1 MQIGVLGLGI
11 MSGAM
16 SANVVKVGFSVT
28 GFDPSP
34 SAVAAFVAPGGRAAI
49 SARSGGCC
57 WDRLQSEPP
66 MRRIVTAMLVSAIA
80 VIATGLVQAQGY
92 PSKPVRFV
100 IPFPPGGGTD
110 ILGRALA
117 PKVSGGLGQQLV
129 VENRGGAGGNI
140 GSEYVAKAAPDG
152 YTLLLGANTLAI
164 NATLYQKL
172 GFDPIKDFAAV
183 TMLALG
189 PMVLVAHPSVPAKSV
204 RELVALAKR
213 DASNLNFS
221 SPGNGTPH
229 HIAGELF
236 NRMAGVSITHIPYKG
251 GGPALA
257 DVLAG
262 QTQLSMLTMGTV
274 KPHIEAGKL
283 MALGMA
289 SAHRSQVAPDVP
301 TISESGVPGYAA
313 ELWYGVF
320 APKGTP
326 PGVIRR
332 LHAEFNKAIAAPE
345 VKDRVLGQGFEIW
358 TSTPEELDRILATD
372 FEKYARVIRDG
383 NIRAE

>member
-1 MQIGVLGLGI
+1 MRRFLAFTIVL
-11 MSGAM
+11 
-16 SANVVKVGFSVT
+16 
-28 GFDPSP
+28 
-34 SAVAAFVAPGGRAAI
+34 VAAAAI
-49 SARSGGCC
+49 
-57 WDRLQSEPP
+57 
-66 MRRIVTAMLVSAIA
+66 
-80 VIATGLVQAQGY
+80 VIGQVQAQSY
-92 PSKPVRFV
+92 PVKPIRFV

-117 PKVSGGLGQQLV
+117 PKVSEGLGQQVV

-140 GSEYVAKAAPDG
+140 GSEHVAKAAPDG

-172 GFDPIKDFAAV
+172 GFDPIKDFASV

-189 PMVLVAHPSVPAKSV
+189 PMVLVAHPGVPAKDL
-204 RELVALAKR
+204 RELIALAKR
-213 DASNLNFS
+213 DASKLNFS

-262 QTQLSMLTMGTV
+262 QTQLSFLTLGTV

-283 MALGMA
+283 VALGMA
-289 SAHRSQVAPDVP
+289 SGRRSQVAPAIP
-301 TISESGVPGYAA
+301 TIAESGVPDYAA

-326 PGVIRR
+326 REIVQR
-332 LHAEFNKAIAAPE
+332 LHAEFNKAIATPDVRE
-345 VKDRVLGQGFEIW
+345 RVLGQGFEIW
-358 TSTPEELDRILATD
+358 TSTPDELEKILASD
-372 FEKYARVIRDG
+372 FDKYARVIREG

>member
-1 MQIGVLGLGI
+1 MRRVFAFTTVI
-11 MSGAM
+11 
-16 SANVVKVGFSVT
+16 
-28 GFDPSP
+28 
-34 SAVAAFVAPGGRAAI
+34 VAAAT
-49 SARSGGCC
+49 
-57 WDRLQSEPP
+57 
-66 MRRIVTAMLVSAIA
+66 IVI
-80 VIATGLVQAQGY
+80 GQAQAQSY
-92 PSKPVRFV
+92 PVKPIRFV

-117 PKVSGGLGQQLV
+117 PKVSEGLGQQVV

-140 GSEYVAKAAPDG
+140 GSEHVAKAAPDG

-172 GFDPIKDFAAV
+172 GFDPIKDFASV

-189 PMVLVAHPSVPAKSV
+189 PMVLVAHPGVPAKNV
-204 RELVALAKR
+204 RELIELAKR
-213 DASNLNFS
+213 DASKLNFS

-283 MALGMA
+283 VALGLA
-289 SAHRSQVAPDVP
+289 SGRRSQVAPAIP
-301 TISESGVPGYAA
+301 TIAESGVPGYAA

-326 PGVIRR
+326 REIVQR
-332 LHAEFNKAIAAPE
+332 LHAEFNKAIATPD
-345 VKDRVLGQGFEIW
+345 VKERVLGQGFEIW
-358 TSTPEELDRILATD
+358 TSRPDELEKILASD
-372 FEKYARVIRDG
+372 FAKYARVIREG

>member
-1 MQIGVLGLGI
+1 MRHVFAFTTVL
-11 MSGAM
+11 
-16 SANVVKVGFSVT
+16 
-28 GFDPSP
+28 
-34 SAVAAFVAPGGRAAI
+34 VAAAAI
-49 SARSGGCC
+49 
-57 WDRLQSEPP
+57 
-66 MRRIVTAMLVSAIA
+66 
-80 VIATGLVQAQGY
+80 VIGQVQAQGY
-92 PSKPVRFV
+92 PVKPIRFV

-117 PKVSGGLGQQLV
+117 PKVSEGLGQQVV

-140 GSEYVAKAAPDG
+140 GSEHVAKAAPDG

-172 GFDPIKDFAAV
+172 GFDPIKDFASV

-189 PMVLVAHPSVPAKSV
+189 PMVLVAHPGVPAKNV
-204 RELVALAKR
+204 RELIALAKR
-213 DASNLNFS
+213 DASKLNFS

-262 QTQLSMLTMGTV
+262 QTQFSILTMGTV

-283 MALGMA
+283 TAIGMA
-289 SAHRSQVAPDVP
+289 SGRRSQVAPEIP
-301 TISESGVPGYAA
+301 TIAESGVPGYAA

-320 APKGTP
+320 VPRGTP
-326 PGVIRR
+326 QDIIRK
-332 LHAEFNKAIAAPE
+332 LHAEFNKAIAAPD
-345 VKDRVLGQGFEIW
+345 VKERVLGQGFEIW
-358 TSTPEELDRILATD
+358 TSTPDELDKILATD
-372 FEKYARVIRDG
+372 FDKYARVIRDG
-383 NIRAE
+383 NMRAD

>member
-1 MQIGVLGLGI
+1 
-11 MSGAM
+11 
-16 SANVVKVGFSVT
+16 
-28 GFDPSP
+28 
-34 SAVAAFVAPGGRAAI
+34 
-49 SARSGGCC
+49 
-57 WDRLQSEPP
+57 
-66 MRRIVTAMLVSAIA
+66 MRRGLAFTIVLLAAA
-80 VIATGLVQAQGY
+80 VIVIGQAQAQSY
-92 PSKPVRFV
+92 PVKPIRFV

-117 PKVSGGLGQQLV
+117 PKVSEGLGQQVV

-140 GSEYVAKAAPDG
+140 GSEHVAKAAPDG

-172 GFDPIKDFAAV
+172 GFDPIKDFASV

-189 PMVLVAHPSVPAKSV
+189 PMVLVAHPGVPAKNV
-204 RELVALAKR
+204 QELIALAKR
-213 DASNLNFS
+213 DASKLNFS

-283 MALGMA
+283 VALGLA
-289 SAHRSQVAPDVP
+289 SGRRSQVAPAIP
-301 TISESGVPGYAA
+301 TIAESGVPGYAA

-326 PGVIRR
+326 REIVQR
-332 LHAEFNKAIAAPE
+332 LHAEFNKAIATPD
-345 VKDRVLGQGFEIW
+345 VKERVLGQGFEIW
-358 TSTPEELDRILATD
+358 TSTPDELEKILASD
-372 FEKYARVIRDG
+372 FDKYARVIREG

>member
-1 MQIGVLGLGI
+1 MRRVLAFTIVL
-11 MSGAM
+11 
-16 SANVVKVGFSVT
+16 
-28 GFDPSP
+28 
-34 SAVAAFVAPGGRAAI
+34 VAA
-49 SARSGGCC
+49 
-57 WDRLQSEPP
+57 
-66 MRRIVTAMLVSAIA
+66 A
-80 VIATGLVQAQGY
+80 VIVIGQVQAQSY
-92 PSKPVRFV
+92 PVKPIRFV

-117 PKVSGGLGQQLV
+117 PKVSEGLGQQVV

-140 GSEYVAKAAPDG
+140 GSEHVAKAAPDG

-172 GFDPIKDFAAV
+172 GFDPIKDFASV

-189 PMVLVAHPSVPAKSV
+189 PMVLVAHPGVPAKDL
-204 RELVALAKR
+204 RELIALAKR
-213 DASNLNFS
+213 DASKLNFS

-262 QTQLSMLTMGTV
+262 QTQLSFLTLGTV

-283 MALGMA
+283 VALGLA
-289 SAHRSQVAPDVP
+289 SGRRSQVAPAIP
-301 TISESGVPGYAA
+301 TIAESGVPGYAA

-326 PGVIRR
+326 REIVQR
-332 LHAEFNKAIAAPE
+332 LHAEFNKAIATPDVRE
-345 VKDRVLGQGFEIW
+345 RVLGQGFEIW
-358 TSTPEELDRILATD
+358 TSTPDELEKILASD
-372 FEKYARVIRDG
+372 FDKYARVIREG

>member
-1 MQIGVLGLGI
+1 MRRVL
-11 MSGAM
+11 A
-16 SANVVKVGFSVT
+16 VT
-28 GFDPSP
+28 IVL
-34 SAVAAFVAPGGRAAI
+34 VAA
-49 SARSGGCC
+49 
-57 WDRLQSEPP
+57 
-66 MRRIVTAMLVSAIA
+66 A
-80 VIATGLVQAQGY
+80 VIGQVQAQSY
-92 PSKPVRFV
+92 PVKPIRFV

-117 PKVSGGLGQQLV
+117 PKVAEGLGQQVV

-172 GFDPIKDFAAV
+172 GFDPMKDFTAV

-189 PMVLVAHPSVPAKSV
+189 PMVLVAHPGVPAKNV
-204 RELVALAKR
+204 RELIALAKR
-213 DASNLNFS
+213 DASKLNFS

-262 QTQLSMLTMGTV
+262 QTQFSFLTMGTV

-283 MALGMA
+283 VALGLA
-289 SAHRSQVAPDVP
+289 SGRRSEVAPAIP
-301 TISESGVPGYAA
+301 TIAESGVPGYAA

-320 APKGTP
+320 APRGTP
-326 PGVIRR
+326 REIVQR
-332 LHAEFNKAIAAPE
+332 LHAEFIKAIAAPD
-345 VKDRVLGQGFEIW
+345 VKERVLGQGFEIW
-358 TSTPEELDRILATD
+358 TSTPDELEKILASD
-372 FEKYARVIRDG
+372 FDKYARVIREG

>member
-1 MQIGVLGLGI
+1 MRRFLAFTIVL
-11 MSGAM
+11 
-16 SANVVKVGFSVT
+16 
-28 GFDPSP
+28 
-34 SAVAAFVAPGGRAAI
+34 AAAAAI
-49 SARSGGCC
+49 
-57 WDRLQSEPP
+57 
-66 MRRIVTAMLVSAIA
+66 
-80 VIATGLVQAQGY
+80 VIGQVQAQSY
-92 PSKPVRFV
+92 PVKPIRFV

-117 PKVSGGLGQQLV
+117 PKVSEGLGQQVV

-140 GSEYVAKAAPDG
+140 GSEHVAKAAPDG

-172 GFDPIKDFAAV
+172 GFDPIKDFASV

-189 PMVLVAHPSVPAKSV
+189 PMVLVAHPGVPAKDL
-204 RELVALAKR
+204 RELIALAKR
-213 DASNLNFS
+213 DASKLNFS

-262 QTQLSMLTMGTV
+262 QTQLSFLTLGTV

-283 MALGMA
+283 VALGMA
-289 SAHRSQVAPDVP
+289 SGRRSQVAPAIP
-301 TISESGVPGYAA
+301 TIAESGVPDYAA

-326 PGVIRR
+326 REIVQR
-332 LHAEFNKAIAAPE
+332 LHAEFNKAIATPDVRE
-345 VKDRVLGQGFEIW
+345 RVLGQGFEIW
-358 TSTPEELDRILATD
+358 TSTPDELEKILASD
-372 FEKYARVIRDG
+372 FDKYARVIREG

>member
-1 MQIGVLGLGI
+1 MRRFLAFTIVL
-11 MSGAM
+11 
-16 SANVVKVGFSVT
+16 
-28 GFDPSP
+28 
-34 SAVAAFVAPGGRAAI
+34 AAAAAI
-49 SARSGGCC
+49 VIGQVRA
-57 WDRLQSEPP
+57 QS
-66 MRRIVTAMLVSAIA
+66 
-80 VIATGLVQAQGY
+80 Y
-92 PSKPVRFV
+92 PVKPIRFV

-117 PKVSGGLGQQLV
+117 PKVSEGLGQQVV

-140 GSEYVAKAAPDG
+140 GSEHVAKAAPDG

-172 GFDPIKDFAAV
+172 GFDPIKDFASV

-189 PMVLVAHPSVPAKSV
+189 PMVLVAHPGVPAKDL
-204 RELVALAKR
+204 RELIALAKR
-213 DASNLNFS
+213 DASKLNFS

-262 QTQLSMLTMGTV
+262 QTQLSFLTLGTV

-283 MALGMA
+283 VALGMA
-289 SAHRSQVAPDVP
+289 SGRRSQVAPAIP
-301 TISESGVPGYAA
+301 TIAESGVPDYAA

-326 PGVIRR
+326 REIVQR
-332 LHAEFNKAIAAPE
+332 LHAEFNKAIATPDVRE
-345 VKDRVLGQGFEIW
+345 RVLGQGFEIW
-358 TSTPEELDRILATD
+358 TSTPDELEKILASD
-372 FEKYARVIRDG
+372 FDKYARVIREG

>member
-1 MQIGVLGLGI
+1 MRRVLAFTIVL
-11 MSGAM
+11 
-16 SANVVKVGFSVT
+16 
-28 GFDPSP
+28 
-34 SAVAAFVAPGGRAAI
+34 VAA
-49 SARSGGCC
+49 
-57 WDRLQSEPP
+57 
-66 MRRIVTAMLVSAIA
+66 A
-80 VIATGLVQAQGY
+80 VIVIGQVQAQSY
-92 PSKPVRFV
+92 PVKPIRFV

-117 PKVSGGLGQQLV
+117 PKVSEGLGQQVV

-140 GSEYVAKAAPDG
+140 GSEHVAKAAPDG

-172 GFDPIKDFAAV
+172 GFDPIKDFASV

-189 PMVLVAHPSVPAKSV
+189 PMVLVAHPGVPAKDL
-204 RELVALAKR
+204 RELIALAKR
-213 DASNLNFS
+213 DASKLNFS

-262 QTQLSMLTMGTV
+262 QTQLSFLTLGTV

-283 MALGMA
+283 VALGLA
-289 SAHRSQVAPDVP
+289 SGRRSQVVPAIP
-301 TISESGVPGYAA
+301 TIAESGVPGYAA

-326 PGVIRR
+326 REIVQR
-332 LHAEFNKAIAAPE
+332 LHAEFNKAIATPDVRE
-345 VKDRVLGQGFEIW
+345 RVLGQGFEIW
-358 TSTPEELDRILATD
+358 TSTPDELEKILASD
-372 FEKYARVIRDG
+372 FDKYARVIREG

>member
-1 MQIGVLGLGI
+1 
-11 MSGAM
+11 
-16 SANVVKVGFSVT
+16 
-28 GFDPSP
+28 
-34 SAVAAFVAPGGRAAI
+34 
-49 SARSGGCC
+49 
-57 WDRLQSEPP
+57 
-66 MRRIVTAMLVSAIA
+66 MRRVLAFTIVLLAAA
-80 VIATGLVQAQGY
+80 VIVIGQAQAQSY
-92 PSKPVRFV
+92 PVKPIRFV

-117 PKVSGGLGQQLV
+117 PKVSEGLGQQVV

-140 GSEYVAKAAPDG
+140 GSEHVAKAAPDG

-172 GFDPIKDFAAV
+172 GFDPIKDFTSV

-189 PMVLVAHPSVPAKSV
+189 PMVLVAHPGVPAKNV
-204 RELVALAKR
+204 QELIALAKR
-213 DASNLNFS
+213 DASKLNFS

-262 QTQLSMLTMGTV
+262 QTQLSFLTLGTV

-283 MALGMA
+283 VALGMA
-289 SAHRSQVAPDVP
+289 SGRRSQVAPAIP
-301 TISESGVPGYAA
+301 TIAESGVPGYAA

-326 PGVIRR
+326 REIVQR
-332 LHAEFNKAIAAPE
+332 LHAEFNKAIATPD
-345 VKDRVLGQGFEIW
+345 VKERVLGQGFEIW
-358 TSTPEELDRILATD
+358 TSTPDELEKILASD
-372 FEKYARVIRDG
+372 FDKYARVIREG

>member
-1 MQIGVLGLGI
+1 
-11 MSGAM
+11 
-16 SANVVKVGFSVT
+16 
-28 GFDPSP
+28 
-34 SAVAAFVAPGGRAAI
+34 
-49 SARSGGCC
+49 
-57 WDRLQSEPP
+57 
-66 MRRIVTAMLVSAIA
+66 MRRILTCMLVGAIA
-80 VIATGLVQAQGY
+80 AIATGPVQAQNY
-92 PSKPVRFV
+92 PTKPIRFV

-117 PKVSGGLGQQLV
+117 PKVSEGLGQQMV

-152 YTLLLGANTLAI
+152 YTVLLGANTLAI
-164 NATLYQKL
+164 NATLYAKL
-172 GFDPIKDFAAV
+172 GFDPLKDFAAV
-183 TMLALG
+183 TMLAVG
-189 PMVLVAHPSVPAKSV
+189 PMVLVAHPSVPVKNV

-213 DASNLNFS
+213 DASKLNFS

-229 HIAGELF
+229 HIAGALF

-262 QTQLSMLTMGTV
+262 QTQLSLLTMGTV

-283 MALGMA
+283 VPLGVA
-289 SAHRSQVAPDVP
+289 SARRSQVAPDIP
-301 TISESGVPGYAA
+301 TIAESGVPGYAA

-320 APKGTP
+320 APKGTSQD
-326 PGVIRR
+326 VIRR
-332 LHAEFNKAIAAPE
+332 LHAEFNKAIAASDVRE
-345 VKDRVLGQGFEIW
+345 RVLAQGFEIW
-358 TSTPEELDRILATD
+358 TSTPEELDRTLAND

>member
-1 MQIGVLGLGI
+1 MRRVL
-11 MSGAM
+11 A
-16 SANVVKVGFSVT
+16 VT
-28 GFDPSP
+28 IVL
-34 SAVAAFVAPGGRAAI
+34 VAA
-49 SARSGGCC
+49 
-57 WDRLQSEPP
+57 
-66 MRRIVTAMLVSAIA
+66 A
-80 VIATGLVQAQGY
+80 VIGQVQAQSY
-92 PSKPVRFV
+92 PVKPIRFV

-117 PKVSGGLGQQLV
+117 PKVAEGLGQQVV

-172 GFDPIKDFAAV
+172 GFDPMKDFTAV

-189 PMVLVAHPSVPAKSV
+189 PMVLVAHPGVPAKNV
-204 RELVALAKR
+204 RELIALAKR
-213 DASNLNFS
+213 DASKLNFS

-262 QTQLSMLTMGTV
+262 QTQFSFLTMGTV

-283 MALGMA
+283 VALGLA
-289 SAHRSQVAPDVP
+289 SGRRSEVAPAIP
-301 TISESGVPGYAA
+301 TIAESGVPGYAA

-320 APKGTP
+320 APRGTP
-326 PGVIRR
+326 REIVQR
-332 LHAEFNKAIAAPE
+332 LHAEFNKAIAAPD
-345 VKDRVLGQGFEIW
+345 VKERVLGQGFEIW
-358 TSTPEELDRILATD
+358 TSTPDELEKILASD
-372 FEKYARVIRDG
+372 FDKYARVIREG